1 MKPPTRK
8 LIGGVRESHT
18 REYLFQISAQM
29 SGCRRRSRFR
39 AQEQQE
45 QQNQSKNTSFWEEGE
60 RVREERPPGGACGP
74 QEGGWR
80 GQELGHTTLPPRP
93 GVDPPG
99 QPQVPPDGFLP
110 GNFDFDF
117 SGIFWATSL

>member
-1 MKPPTRK
+1 MLKNSK
-8 LIGGVRESHT
+8 
-18 REYLFQISAQM
+18 
-29 SGCRRRSRFR
+29 
-39 AQEQQE
+39 
-45 QQNQSKNTSFWEEGE
+45 NQSKNTSFLGE
-60 RVREERPPGGACGP
+60 RERVEEEMPAGGACGP

-110 GNFDFDF
+110 GNFYFYF